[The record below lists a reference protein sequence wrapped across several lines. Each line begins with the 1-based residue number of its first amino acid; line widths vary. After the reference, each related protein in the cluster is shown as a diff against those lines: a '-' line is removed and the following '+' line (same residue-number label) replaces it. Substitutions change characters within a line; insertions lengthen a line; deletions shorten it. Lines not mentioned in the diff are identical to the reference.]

1 MLNKRTFDR
10 MEKVLDYQKGKMIIC
25 CSGELL
31 EELWEAYNEL
41 LAYIAA
47 DEED

>member
-1 MLNKRTFDR
+1 MNKRQVEG
-10 MEKVLDYQKGKMIIC
+10 MEKVIEAQKGKLIIC
-25 CSGELL
+25 CSGELI

-47 DEED
+47 DEKD